1 MKKSELIELI
11 KQVVKEENDYQE
23 LLKTMLNKSG
33 KSIESMSDD
42 EKKKFFNAVDK
53 AYKAKQEGKLRGYN
67 ELTDKQKQIDV
78 DKDGEIEG
86 SDLAALRSKNEQKKK
101 VSKMINPQKGMDS
114 STIDKIVKMPL
125 VQSQISKQ
133 IGSKN
138 SNIDKT
144 EIENQLKTIISKS
157 WNDLSS
163 KVMDKV
169 KNDLKK

>member
-1 MKKSELIELI
+1 M
-11 KQVVKEENDYQE
+11 
-23 LLKTMLNKSG
+23 
-33 KSIESMSDD
+33 
-42 EKKKFFNAVDK
+42 
-53 AYKAKQEGKLRGYN
+53 
-67 ELTDKQKQIDV
+67 
-78 DKDGEIEG
+78 
-86 SDLAALRSKNEQKKK
+86 
-101 VSKMINPQKGMDS
+101 SKMINPQKGMDS

>member
-1 MKKSELIELI
+1 LGSIIIGKVVFYYLYEL
-11 KQVVKEENDYQE
+11 VKGG
-23 LLKTMLNKSG
+23 LNYFSG
-33 KSIESMSDD
+33 KPNYKEPVKKILDSLSNN
-42 EKKKFFNAVDK
+42 KKFVD
-53 AYKAKQEGKLRGYN
+53 
-67 ELTDKQKQIDV
+67 DM
-78 DKDGEIEG
+78 
-86 SDLAALRSKNEQKKK
+86 
-101 VSKMINPQKGMDS
+101 SKMINPQRGMDN

-133 IGSKN
+133 VGVKN

-163 KVMDKV
+163 KAIDKV

>member
-1 MKKSELIELI
+1 LGSIIIGKVVFYYLYELG
-11 KQVVKEENDYQE
+11 
-23 LLKTMLNKSG
+23 KSG
-33 KSIESMSDD
+33 LNYFFGKPNYKEPVKKILDSLSNNRKFVDD
-42 EKKKFFNAVDK
+42 M
-53 AYKAKQEGKLRGYN
+53 
-67 ELTDKQKQIDV
+67 
-78 DKDGEIEG
+78 
-86 SDLAALRSKNEQKKK
+86 
-101 VSKMINPQKGMDS
+101 SKMINPQKGMDS